1 MKGYRLVRPAVLAVA
16 VVTPPTRIVVDF
28 ELSLSIIALTS
39 ESVKKEALPR

>member
-1 MKGYRLVRPAVLAVA
+1 VKGYRLVRPVMLAVV

-39 ESVKKEALPR
+39 ESVKNEALPR